1 MAIGG
6 GTVTNAGTISGAFFS
21 VYNYQGAAFRLA
33 IAPDA
38 VFSGV
43 VDGGNSAGSSATS
56 TLELTSGASTGTLTS
71 LGSQFVR
78 FTSIDIDANSH
89 WIVDGAIG
97 AAYTVDNAGTLNN
110 AGTAGVALTLGSNDF
125 VTNRSGGRVV
135 GSNDGIDSVFGSTIS
150 NAGSIGGT
158 DVGVYLFVGG
168 SVVNTTSGR
177 IAGSLGINSQG
188 TATAVDNAGSIDAT
202 NIAIRLG
209 DGGSATNQSSGALS
223 GTRFGI
229 ASYLTASVANA
240 GIIIGT
246 TYKGVFLGGGGM
258 LTNTG
263 TILGNNGAET
273 AGPSTVVN
281 AGIVAGT
288 ATATTPGYS
297 IGLFV
302 HGTTDSVTN
311 QSSGTISGYIGVEA
325 ISNLGLDNSGRILG
339 DLTNVYGAGV
349 FAAYSGSA
357 ATAAIVNRAGGTIS
371 GSTGVEGQ
379 GAVSLTNSGL
389 IVGGSAHRAYGAF
402 LAASGS
408 FLTNLS
414 GGTIAGSIGVLI
426 GTGSTIVNS
435 GKIVGNVVGDNYGI
449 LAFTGGAITNL
460 STGIID
466 NISTGPTGTTTI
478 FNAGTI
484 GNGTVAIA
492 SSHNT
497 IANRIVVAPGA
508 VFLGAVNGGNGVLE
522 FTSSATT
529 GTVTGLGSKYLN
541 FSALDFDAGAHW
553 TLGSDNTIAF
563 GVTVETGGTLT
574 LNNSTFAD
582 TGTLVNN
589 GGIVLDPSTMVV
601 GNLLGSGTLTI
612 QAGSTLEVAGSIAS
626 TETIVFA
633 GDHAYLH
640 LGNPTNAH
648 GVIVGFDNT
657 DRIDLA
663 GIAPGSVSY
672 AAGHLYF
679 GVGGTLSVTTA
690 GGNPLQT
697 VASATGTE
705 ITALCFLPDTL
716 IETPDGQVRVQDLK
730 TGDIVTTFSGAHRPI
745 SWIGTGSVLATR
757 GKRGP
762 ATPVIVR
769 KHALGHGMPF
779 YDLRVTKGHS
789 FLLDGVLIPVE
800 FLVNHRTIEWD
811 DRAKEVTLYHVELET
826 HDILIANG
834 APAESYRDDGNRWLF
849 QNANSGWDQPAKE
862 PCAPVLT
869 GGPIVDAVW
878 RRLLERATDRPG
890 LPMTE
895 EPDIHLLVDG
905 VRMDGTCFDD
915 GRRQFEIVG
924 NSSEIR
930 IVSRA
935 GAPAE
940 FGLSRDPRVLGIAIR
955 ALRCWQGPKLRVIGA
970 NDAALRDG
978 FHAYEAEH
986 GFRWTN
992 GDALV
997 PPELAAGVAGVWQ
1010 LDIVVA
1016 STARYPLLV
1025 EDSLAA

>member
-1 MAIGG
+1 M
-6 GTVTNAGTISGAFFS
+6 
-21 VYNYQGAAFRLA
+21 
-33 IAPDA
+33 
-38 VFSGV
+38 
-43 VDGGNSAGSSATS
+43 
-56 TLELTSGASTGTLTS
+56 
-71 LGSQFVR
+71 
-78 FTSIDIDANSH
+78 
-89 WIVDGAIG
+89 
-97 AAYTVDNAGTLNN
+97 
-110 AGTAGVALTLGSNDF
+110 
-125 VTNRSGGRVV
+125 
-135 GSNDGIDSVFGSTIS
+135 
-150 NAGSIGGT
+150 
-158 DVGVYLFVGG
+158 
-168 SVVNTTSGR
+168 
-177 IAGSLGINSQG
+177 
-188 TATAVDNAGSIDAT
+188 
-202 NIAIRLG
+202 
-209 DGGSATNQSSGALS
+209 
-223 GTRFGI
+223 
-229 ASYLTASVANA
+229 
-240 GIIIGT
+240 
-246 TYKGVFLGGGGM
+246 
-258 LTNTG
+258 
-263 TILGNNGAET
+263 
-273 AGPSTVVN
+273 
-281 AGIVAGT
+281 
-288 ATATTPGYS
+288 
-297 IGLFV
+297 
-302 HGTTDSVTN
+302 
-311 QSSGTISGYIGVEA
+311 
-325 ISNLGLDNSGRILG
+325 
-339 DLTNVYGAGV
+339 
-349 FAAYSGSA
+349 
-357 ATAAIVNRAGGTIS
+357 
-371 GSTGVEGQ
+371 
-379 GAVSLTNSGL
+379 
-389 IVGGSAHRAYGAF
+389 
-402 LAASGS
+402 
-408 FLTNLS
+408 
-414 GGTIAGSIGVLI
+414 
-426 GTGSTIVNS
+426 
-435 GKIVGNVVGDNYGI
+435 
-449 LAFTGGAITNL
+449 
-460 STGIID
+460 
-466 NISTGPTGTTTI
+466 
-478 FNAGTI
+478 
-484 GNGTVAIA
+484 
-492 SSHNT
+492 
-497 IANRIVVAPGA
+497 
-508 VFLGAVNGGNGVLE
+508 NGGNGVLE

-529 GTVTGLGSKYLN
+529 GTIAGLGSKYQN
-541 FSALDFDAGAHW
+541 FSALDIDAGAHW
-553 TLGSDNTIAF
+553 TLGGDNTIAF

-601 GNLLGSGTLTI
+601 GNLLGSGTITI

-640 LGNPTNAH
+640 LDDPTNAH

-657 DRIDLA
+657 DRIDLV
-663 GIAPGSVSY
+663 GIDPGSVSY
-672 AAGHLYF
+672 AAGNLYF

-697 VASATGTE
+697 VVSADGTE
-705 ITALCFLPDTL
+705 VTALCFLPDTL
-716 IETPDGQVRVQDLK
+716 IETPDGQVKVQDLK

-811 DRAKEVTLYHVELET
+811 DRAREVTLYHVELET

-878 RRLLERATDRPG
+878 RRLLERASDRPG

-905 VRMDGTCFDD
+905 VRVDGTCFDD
-915 GRRQFEIVG
+915 GRRQFEIFG
-924 NSSEIR
+924 SHSEIR

-970 NDAALRDG
+970 DDAALRDG
-978 FHAYEAEH
+978 FHAYEAEQ
-986 GFRWTN
+986 GFRWTT

-997 PPELAAGVAGVWQ
+997 PPELAAGVVGPWQ

-1016 STARYPLLV
+1016 STARYPLLR